1 MIPGQYVA
9 LAILVTF
16 VAAISISEFKERR
29 DFPYEEVEDNIEL
42 PLHETT
48 ISSYSDKVARGQ
60 LRNGDRVIFTYRGEQ
75 RSVDLDSIQVE
86 AGITSPVLRVTI
98 TGKQLKPGFDPDEE
112 HPAYKLESIGYARA
126 VLPMPKRFTA

>member
-16 VAAISISEFKERR
+16 VAAIAISEFKDRR
-29 DFPYEEVEDNIEL
+29 RFPYEDVEDELEL

-48 ISSYSDKVARGQ
+48 ISSYRDRVAHGK
-60 LRNGDRVIFTYRGEQ
+60 LRNGDRVTFMHRGEK
-75 RSVDLDSIQVE
+75 RTVYLDTIQVE
-86 AGITSPVLRVTI
+86 AGITTPVLRVSI
-98 TGKQLKPGFDPDEE
+98 AGKQLKAGVDPDEG
-112 HPAYKLESIGYARA
+112 HPAYKVESIGYARA